1 MEETGDR
8 SPFAIF
14 ITHKRH
20 QEKVSQRS
28 LALAINV
35 TQTKI
40 HGWEKGARAPHSRHL
55 FHLFAALNMTA
66 HERELALI
74 LLAQS

>member
-8 SPFAIF
+8 APFAIF

-20 QEKVSQRS
+20 QEKISQRA
-28 LALAINV
+28 LALVLDV

-40 HGWEKGARAPHSRHL
+40 HGWEKGARAPHARHL
-55 FHLFAALNMTA
+55 FHLFAALKLSA